1 MKQYRENKSYYD
13 LDKSDLIEIVERL
26 EGTVGDLR
34 RDNET
39 LYHAN
44 KKQMSEIVRLRRQIE
59 AIQTETEK
67 NA

>member
-13 LDKSDLIEIVERL
+13 LDKSELIEIVERL

-59 AIQTETEK
+59 AMQTETGK